1 MPIPKIKR
9 FSRSKVPE
17 QVPIIEEERNEII
30 HPVIETKPKRGR
42 NNKKVKIEEIEE
54 IEQPIYDVDSPIS
67 PIEDIDFD
75 YQPEDNNFLEELNN
89 VNYKEEVKQTAKQI
103 QQQQQQYISDAELLM
118 TLQTKKPPKKGKKQ
132 VEIKSMLEDDDSLF
146 DDIGTEIIGRDKRE
160 MIAKITQ
167 YKNLFP
173 SELKKFKVKK
183 NASAEELKVYLDE
196 MESIVDCS
204 SLENFLTDSILQC
217 IKLVEG
223 VSTYTQKYNIDGC
236 ADMLKTN
243 PQFNQLCKRLYIKYK
258 VFSEIP
264 PEYQMI
270 MIVATTAYISK
281 TKNSKKYEINNYLNQ
296 PIQQNQ

>member
-1 MPIPKIKR
+1 
-9 FSRSKVPE
+9 
-17 QVPIIEEERNEII
+17 
-30 HPVIETKPKRGR
+30 
-42 NNKKVKIEEIEE
+42 
-54 IEQPIYDVDSPIS
+54 
-67 PIEDIDFD
+67 
-75 YQPEDNNFLEELNN
+75 
-89 VNYKEEVKQTAKQI
+89 
-103 QQQQQQYISDAELLM
+103 
-118 TLQTKKPPKKGKKQ
+118 
-132 VEIKSMLEDDDSLF
+132 
-146 DDIGTEIIGRDKRE
+146 

-270 MIVATTAYISK
+270 MIVATTAYICK
-281 TKNSKKYEINNYLNQ
+281 TKNSKKFEINNYLNQ